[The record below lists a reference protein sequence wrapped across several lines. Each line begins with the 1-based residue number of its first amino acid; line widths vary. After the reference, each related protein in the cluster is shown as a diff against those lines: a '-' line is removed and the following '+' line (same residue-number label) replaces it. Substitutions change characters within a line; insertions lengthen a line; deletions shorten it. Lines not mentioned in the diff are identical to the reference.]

1 MLARPSSAI
10 RRRASVEVTI
20 GWVVLKLVV
29 SPPVKRKFFFIA
41 RGGLGREPEV

>member
-29 SPPVKRKFFFIA
+29 SPPVKRKFFLIA